1 MEFICQEEV
10 LEATGVAEH
19 AWVASVGRRVL
30 RAALWGTQYLMGMLK
45 KGGLRKGLR
54 KSGQRITRRT
64 KKDMSK

>member
-19 AWVASVGRRVL
+19 AWGASVGRRGL

-45 KGGLRKGLR
+45 KRGLRKRLR
-54 KSGQRITRRT
+54 KTGQRITRRT
-64 KKDMSK
+64 QKDTSK